1 VKADNPFDLLLPAA
15 MAKVAEE
22 AGVYKATKQPLTTFF
37 LAITAGVFIS
47 IAFVFYITVTTG
59 TGAVPWGLAKLVGG
73 ICFSLGLMLVVV
85 CGADLFTST
94 VLIVVAKASGRISW
108 LQLARHWI
116 NVYIGNLFGALFFVA
131 LIWFSG
137 EHMLANGAWGLN
149 VLQTADHKMHHSF
162 IEAVCL
168 GTLAN
173 LMVCLAVWMSY
184 SGRTLTDKMLAMVL
198 PVAMFVAC
206 GFEHSI
212 ANMFMIPM
220 AIVIRDFASPE
231 FWQAAGATADQFSSL
246 TVSNFIVDNLI
257 PVTIGNIIGGG
268 ILVGLTYWVI
278 YLRGGDKHQH

>member
-1 VKADNPFDLLLPAA
+1 MNTDNPFNLLLPHA

-22 AGVYKATKQPLTTFF
+22 AGVYKATKRPLTTFF
-37 LAITAGVFIS
+37 LAINAGVFIS
-47 IAFVFYITVTTG
+47 IAFVFYITATTG
-59 TGAVPWGLAKLVGG
+59 TADVPYGLAKLVGG

-108 LQLARHWI
+108 GQLARNWI
-116 NVYIGNLFGALFFVA
+116 NVYIGNLFGALFFVG

-137 EHMLANGAWGLN
+137 EYEVANGAWGLN
-149 VLQTADHKMHHSF
+149 VLQTADHKMHHTF

-184 SGRTLTDKMLAMVL
+184 SGRSLTDKMLAMIL
-198 PVAMFVAC
+198 PVAMFVAS

-212 ANMFMIPM
+212 ANMFMIPLG
-220 AIVIRDFASPE
+220 IIIRDFASPE
-231 FWQAAGATADQFSSL
+231 FWQATGATAAQFPNL
-246 TVSNFIVDNLI
+246 TFSHFIMDNLI

-268 ILVGLTYWVI
+268 LLVGLTYWVI
-278 YLRGGDKHQH
+278 YLRGNATH

>member
-1 VKADNPFDLLLPAA
+1 MKTDSPFDLILPAA
-15 MAKVAEE
+15 TAKIAED
-22 AGVYKATKQPLTTFF
+22 AGVYKATKHPLKTFY

-47 IAFVFYITVTTG
+47 IAFVFYITATTG
-59 TGAVPWGLAKLVGG
+59 TAGVPFGLAKLVGG

-85 CGADLFTST
+85 SGADLFTST
-94 VLIVVAKASGRISW
+94 VLIVIAKASGRISW
-108 LQLARHWI
+108 GQLGANWL
-116 NVYIGNLFGALFFVA
+116 NVYLGNLVGALFFVA

-137 EHMLANGAWGLN
+137 EYMVANGQWGLN
-149 VLQTADHKMHHSF
+149 VLQTADHKLHHTF

-168 GTLAN
+168 GILAN

-198 PVAMFVAC
+198 PVGMFVAS

-220 AIVIRDFASPE
+220 GIVVKHFATPE
-231 FWQAAGATADQFSSL
+231 FWQAVGAAPEQFAHL
-246 TVSNFIVDNLI
+246 TVSNFIIDNLI

-268 ILVGLTYWVI
+268 LLVGLTYWVI
-278 YLRGGDKHQH
+278 YLRGGREQH